1 MLQNDHCGMHEM
13 IAMNELY
20 MYFYF
25 ASVCQS
31 FYLEVYALLLTPCL
45 IFRPVNP
52 HPRDNHHH
60 RDNYR
65 DEGRNG
71 RGRGGHRGGYRG
83 GSRGGGGYRN
93 GPTHSYSSS
102 RGPPSNRYPP
112 PHSNHSNYPP
122 SYRTNASSYGDYRNS
137 RNDYPPP
144 VHHAASY
151 QPMPPPYSSGPPMGA
166 DMFVKGTYE
175 EYVDSMKRAGQY
187 PPDMGGTMSM
197 YDVYTPA
204 YGSGRDAPPPP
215 PIPSYSSSSRDR
227 DRDRDRPSNSGGRPS
242 ADRYDRAVEDFLRR
256 TTGNSRSSR
265 PDRYRDS
272 REYRGRSRSRSRER
286 DRRERR

>member
-1 MLQNDHCGMHEM
+1 MLQNDHCGTHEM

-31 FYLEVYALLLTPCL
+31 FYLEVYALLLTRCL

-144 VHHAASY
+144 GLYGCLLMHCILI
-151 QPMPPPYSSGPPMGA
+151 SSII
-166 DMFVKGTYE
+166 V
-175 EYVDSMKRAGQY
+175 
-187 PPDMGGTMSM
+187 
-197 YDVYTPA
+197 
-204 YGSGRDAPPPP
+204 RDFQ
-215 PIPSYSSSSRDR
+215 
-227 DRDRDRPSNSGGRPS
+227 
-242 ADRYDRAVEDFLRR
+242 AVVAMNTRI
-256 TTGNSRSSR
+256 
-265 PDRYRDS
+265 
-272 REYRGRSRSRSRER
+272 
-286 DRRERR
+286 